1 VNISEMP
8 SLTIVTVAGPN
19 DGPLIERNAHL
30 MRRMNP
36 GVFFELYVIDN
47 SRHAGGA
54 CVHENELWKVV
65 DGISTSDSK
74 ISPQSQASSQHGL
87 ALNSFIANHT
97 ITNRYLLVL
106 DPDFFIYFDNWIGSV
121 TAYMSDQRL
130 DFFGAPWHPK
140 WFTKYRGFPCV
151 HCLFIDT
158 HSVDIKSLDFTPDIK
173 PTLAADL
180 KKTKFVVKIKT
191 NLFSQLLSLI
201 YSMSLLRLD
210 IGKTKDTGGKIHAQ
224 ALAHPM
230 RWKSGL
236 LLPCLHSD
244 EWIMV
249 AHLRHKLGRWVE
261 KAVPNRWSFFPDKR
275 SGYSYKSLVSS
286 EISQDIANQGWE
298 EFQWQSRVF
307 GIHMRRFANKTQG
320 KMAADKLLDQ
330 LDLIHGQPSS
340 VTIAFRLR

>member
-1 VNISEMP
+1 MP

-36 GVFFELYVIDN
+36 GLYFELYVIDN

-54 CVHENELWKVV
+54 CVQENELWKVV
-65 DGISTSDSK
+65 DGIPTSDSR
-74 ISPQSQASSQHGL
+74 ISLQSQASSQHGL
-87 ALNSFIANHT
+87 ALNSFIVNHPVK
-97 ITNRYLLVL
+97 NRYLLVL
-106 DPDFFIYFDNWIGSV
+106 DPDFFIYFDNWIASV
-121 TAYMSDQRL
+121 TAYMSAKKIV
-130 DFFGAPWHPK
+130 FFGAPWHPK

-158 HSVDIKSLDFTPDIK
+158 HAVDIKSLDFTPDIK

-180 KKTKFVVKIKT
+180 KKKKFVVRIKKT
-191 NLFSQLLSLI
+191 VSSPLLSLI

-236 LLPCLHSD
+236 LVPCLRADDLSMAPH
-244 EWIMV
+244 M
-249 AHLRHKLGRWVE
+249 RHKLGRWVE
-261 KAVPNRWSFFPDKR
+261 QAVPNRWSFLPDKR
-275 SGYSYKSLVSS
+275 SGHTDKSLVYSNM
-286 EISQDIANQGWE
+286 IMAIAEQGCE
-298 EFQWQSRVF
+298 EFQWQGRLF
-307 GIHMRRFANKTQG
+307 GIHLRRFANKTQSEAV
-320 KMAADKLLDQ
+320 AAELLDW
-330 LDLIHGQPSS
+330 LDQIHGQPSS
-340 VTIAFRLR
+340 VTMPCR

>member
-1 VNISEMP
+1 MP

-36 GVFFELYVIDN
+36 GISFELYVIDN

-54 CVHENELWKVV
+54 CVQENELWKVV
-65 DGISTSDSK
+65 DGIPTSDSRV
-74 ISPQSQASSQHGL
+74 SLQSQASSQHGL
-87 ALNSFIANHT
+87 ALNGFMADHPVTS
-97 ITNRYLLVL
+97 RYLLVL
-106 DPDFFIYFDNWIGSV
+106 DPDFFIYFDNWIASV
-121 TAYMSDQRL
+121 TAHMSAQKI

-158 HSVDIKSLDFTPDIK
+158 HAVDIKSLDFTPDIK
-173 PTLAADL
+173 PTLAAGL
-180 KKTKFVVKIKT
+180 KKKKFVARIKQ
-191 NLFSQLLSLI
+191 NVSSPLLSLI

-210 IGKTKDTGGKIHAQ
+210 IGKTKDTGGKIHDQ

-236 LLPCLHSD
+236 LAPCLRAD
-244 EWIMV
+244 DLRM
-249 AHLRHKLGRWVE
+249 APHLRYKLGRWVE
-261 KAVPNRWSFFPDKR
+261 KAVPSRWSFLPDRR
-275 SGYSYKSLVSS
+275 SGHTDKSLVSS
-286 EISQDIANQGWE
+286 DINRDIAELGWE
-298 EFQWQSRVF
+298 EFQWQGHLF

-320 KMAADKLLDQ
+320 GVATAELLDR
-330 LDLIHGQPSS
+330 LERIHGQPSS
-340 VTIAFRLR
+340 APIPCR